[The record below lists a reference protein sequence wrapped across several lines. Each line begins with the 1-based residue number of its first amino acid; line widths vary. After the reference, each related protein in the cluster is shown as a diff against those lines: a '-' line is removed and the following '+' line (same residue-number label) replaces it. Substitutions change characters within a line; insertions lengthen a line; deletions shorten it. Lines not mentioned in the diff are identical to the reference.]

1 MAAEAE
7 AQAILQVQQAL
18 ADSLKLLNEAAP
30 NNQVVK
36 LKALEAI
43 QKMAD
48 GKATKII
55 IPSELQ
61 GLAGLADGGVLPA
74 GVLVPDGT
82 GGHHHIAGLDL
93 QGDAAAGAGAEE
105 GVSAPHLWSS
115 SMAMTAEGPPMPVGA
130 GGDFLAQQRAGPDV
144 ELPVVRDLFGV
155 VKQGGD
161 GGDPARVAGQDAVAA
176 HVARGTQ
183 PMWYCLSR
191 CCIPSPSF
199 YKRSRKGPV
208 RF

>member
-1 MAAEAE
+1 MLAVEAVLALDHAGVEGE
-7 AQAILQVQQAL
+7 AQGPGGLHQSARH
-18 ADSLKLLNEAAP
+18 
-30 NNQVVK
+30 
-36 LKALEAI
+36 LEVRHRR
-43 QKMAD
+43 
-48 GKATKII
+48 
-55 IPSELQ
+55 EL
-61 GLAGLADGGVLPA
+61 DGGVLPA

-105 GVSAPHLWSS
+105 GV
-115 SMAMTAEGPPMPVGA
+115 GPAFVELLHGDDGGGPADAGGA
-130 GGDFLAQQRAGPDV
+130 GGDFLALQRAGPDV

-176 HVARGTQ
+176 HVAGDAADVV
-183 PMWYCLSR
+183 LSLQMLHTFT
-191 CCIPSPSF
+191 SF